1 MSKYFKTKAGS
12 LEEAVLAAVT
22 PKQIEEGKLPPT
34 LQKAIDKK
42 MQLVKRKLITLI
54 LNSTV
59 LLTQKRQ

>member
-22 PKQIEEGKLPPT
+22 PKQIEEGKLPPA

-42 MQLVKRKLITLI
+42 NGKK
-54 LNSTV
+54 SDD
-59 LLTQKRQ
+59 LL